1 MLLKGLEARYRECI
15 SEKNS
20 ILIRYDIIQGFRDQY
35 DGEAVKNK
43 EIRAKALESIETEID
58 LTEEVFSN
66 LEACLK
72 STFVTDANRIKKDP
86 SPGPPIKVY
95 SHLFRINRLTA
106 ILRNL
111 LPGLPPA
118 APGLNQSDLPW

>member
-58 LTEEVFSN
+58 L
-66 LEACLK
+66 K
-72 STFVTDANRIKKDP
+72 YQKKY
-86 SPGPPIKVY
+86 SPIWR
-95 SHLFRINRLTA
+95 HA
-106 ILRNL
+106 
-111 LPGLPPA
+111 
-118 APGLNQSDLPW
+118 